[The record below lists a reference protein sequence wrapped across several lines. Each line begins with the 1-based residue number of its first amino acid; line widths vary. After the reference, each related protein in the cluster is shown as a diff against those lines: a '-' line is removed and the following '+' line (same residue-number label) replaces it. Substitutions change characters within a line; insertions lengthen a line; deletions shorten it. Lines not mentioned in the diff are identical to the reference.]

1 MDIEQLRTFDRI
13 VRDGSFTKAAAR
25 LSVTQATVSMRVRA
39 LEAALGGT
47 LFERGRT
54 VRLTERG
61 ATFLPYARR
70 VLATVI
76 EGEDALRAVDRGRIA
91 FATLRSVVAT
101 LAAAPVA
108 ELARAHPLVEL
119 TVEEGR
125 HRDIAEWLHDRRLDL
140 AVMGWP
146 NLDPL
151 LDFLEPL
158 AIFRERVVLAAAP
171 AVAAAIGPQP
181 TLDRIFGIVPH
192 FLTFFWWQV
201 TPEPILALRRRA
213 RASSRMLFEPGLAL
227 IEAGLAVGHL
237 LEPQARAAIEA
248 GRLVDLAPVDMPPV
262 HRDSALVA
270 GMPGALE
277 RPLVAE
283 LAGLVV
289 ARARALGTLA
299 AEPRKPAAAA

>member
-1 MDIEQLRTFDRI
+1 MDVDQLRTFDRI

-39 LEAALGGT
+39 LEAALGGP

-61 ATFLPYARR
+61 TTFLPYARR

-76 EGEDALRAVDRGRIA
+76 EGEDALRAVDRGRLA
-91 FATLRSVVAT
+91 FAALRSVVAT
-101 LAAAPVA
+101 LAAEPVA
-108 ELARAHPLVEL
+108 RFARAHPRVEL
-119 TVEEGR
+119 TIEEGR
-125 HRDIAEWLHDRRLDL
+125 HRDIAEWLHDRSLDL

-151 LDFLEPL
+151 LDSLEPL
-158 AIFRERVVLAAAP
+158 AIFREKVVLAAAP
-171 AVAAAIGPQP
+171 SAAEAIGPQP
-181 TLDRIFGIVPH
+181 TLDRIFAVVPH

-213 RASSRMLFEPGLAL
+213 PVSSQMLYEPGLAL

-237 LEPQARAAIEA
+237 LAPQVQAAIAA
-248 GRLVDLAPVDMPPV
+248 GKLVDLAPVDMPPI

-270 GMPGALE
+270 GSSGVLA

-283 LAGLVV
+283 LADLVID
-289 ARARALGTLA
+289 RARTLGTLHA
-299 AEPRKPAAAA
+299 DLRKAAAA